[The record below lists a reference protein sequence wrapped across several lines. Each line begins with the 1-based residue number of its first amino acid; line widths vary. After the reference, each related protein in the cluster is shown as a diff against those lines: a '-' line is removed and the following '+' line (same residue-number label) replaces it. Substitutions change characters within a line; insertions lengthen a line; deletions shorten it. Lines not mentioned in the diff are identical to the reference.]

1 MRLLF
6 SLSVSFLFFSCQSQP
21 VDKSQYNKD
30 SNTLLWE
37 ISGNNLTAPSYL
49 YGTFHLM
56 CKEDIIIS
64 ENLKKSI
71 SKSKFLYLEMDMDD
85 PANTFG
91 ALLYLNM
98 KGGKTLK
105 DLYTAAE
112 YSRVETFFKDSLKMG
127 LAMLQ
132 KTKPNFL
139 EAMFYPLMMPCKQ
152 MDGVEEELMSLAKK
166 ENKEIKGLETM
177 AFQASVFDSIPY
189 DEQAKDLL
197 KMMDSFSV
205 FKKEFTNMLNIYKS
219 QKLNEIE
226 KSFADEPGF
235 EKNKDL
241 LLDNRN
247 KNWVIQL
254 KSIMQKDNVFIAVGA
269 GHLVGENGLISL
281 LRKEGY
287 ILKPI
292 KNTGK

>member
-1 MRLLF
+1 
-6 SLSVSFLFFSCQSQP
+6 
-21 VDKSQYNKD
+21 
-30 SNTLLWE
+30 
-37 ISGNNLTAPSYL
+37 
-49 YGTFHLM
+49 
-56 CKEDIIIS
+56 
-64 ENLKKSI
+64 
-71 SKSKFLYLEMDMDD
+71 
-85 PANTFG
+85 
-91 ALLYLNM
+91 
-98 KGGKTLK
+98 
-105 DLYTAAE
+105 
-112 YSRVETFFKDSLKMG
+112 
-127 LAMLQ
+127 
-132 KTKPNFL
+132 
-139 EAMFYPLMMPCKQ
+139 
-152 MDGVEEELMSLAKK
+152 
-166 ENKEIKGLETM
+166 
-177 AFQASVFDSIPY
+177 
-189 DEQAKDLL
+189 
-197 KMMDSFSV
+197 
-205 FKKEFTNMLNIYKS
+205 MLNIYKS